1 MKITKSL
8 SAVAFAV
15 AMIGSAVMIAPAS
28 SHAGN
33 SGFISNPALGHN
45 NIPCSVK
52 NGTSNN
58 CRVGKQANPPSKIRP
73 CLKIQ
78 RCRG

>member
-1 MKITKSL
+1 MNIAKSL
-8 SAVAFAV
+8 SALTLAFAI
-15 AMIGSAVMIAPAS
+15 IGGAVMIAPAS

-33 SGFISNPALGHN
+33 SGFISNGALKHN
-45 NIPCSVK
+45 NIPCSVRG
-52 NGTSNN
+52 GTSNN
-58 CRVGKQANPPSKIRP
+58 CRVGTPANPPPKIRP